1 MYSLSLSPFP
11 IPAARE
17 EPGLSPGRVS
27 LPSSRPY
34 PPMPQGLGDPI
45 GQGLSSQPGS
55 FFLLFCSVLVVGW
68 GEGGHLPYLFGVAF
82 REMSFSRILCNCC
95 IWSCEL
101 TALYMRINLFLS
113 TNSPSWAVCR
123 LCVYGWEKTELGE
136 RHMSI
141 ATLWLLEP
149 PPLLPSPSSGG
160 LIDILGHPWVNDKLW
175 GLRSR
180 QQIRRPGHG
189 AARGRVGW
197 QRLWT
202 KKGEPG
208 A

>member
-1 MYSLSLSPFP
+1 MYSLSLSPSP
-11 IPAARE
+11 IPTARE

-45 GQGLSSQPGS
+45 GQGLSSEPGS

-95 IWSCEL
+95 IWSREL

-113 TNSPSWAVCR
+113 TNSPPWGCLQT
-123 LCVYGWEKTELGE
+123 LCIWLGE
-136 RHMSI
+136 NRIGGGTCPLQLSGYQSPHPCC
-141 ATLWLLEP
+141 LV
-149 PPLLPSPSSGG
+149 PLL
-160 LIDILGHPWVNDKLW
+160 
-175 GLRSR
+175 
-180 QQIRRPGHG
+180 
-189 AARGRVGW
+189 
-197 QRLWT
+197 
-202 KKGEPG
+202 GES
-208 A
+208 